1 MPICSK
7 CGFANAKTEMR
18 CPECGGFYSKA
29 VELIDQA
36 AAEEAA
42 QTFGGRCRRILA
54 SGQIRQALLAEW
66 QALSGRAKFSLFVIF
81 VFVFALVAS
90 VL

>member
-1 MPICSK
+1 
-7 CGFANAKTEMR
+7 MR

-42 QTFGGRCRRILA
+42 QTFAGRCRRIVA
-54 SGQIRQALLAEW
+54 SGHIRQALLAEW
-66 QALSGRAKFSLFVIF
+66 QALPGQAKFSLWVIF